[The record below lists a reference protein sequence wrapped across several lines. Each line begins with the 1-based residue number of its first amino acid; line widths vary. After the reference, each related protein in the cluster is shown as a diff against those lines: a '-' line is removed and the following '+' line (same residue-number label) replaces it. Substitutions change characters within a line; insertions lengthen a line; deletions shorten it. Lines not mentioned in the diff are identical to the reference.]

1 MTNYD
6 VIVVGGGFAGVAA
19 AIAAARE
26 GSKVLLLEQSGAM
39 GGVATTGLVMPFM
52 RYYTTVINE
61 QGEHEALNLVRGIF
75 QKIVDAM
82 AEYGACRAK
91 SSKEFNGEYLKV
103 VLDRMLAEY
112 GVDVLFHATLC
123 GVKTEGRLLK
133 EVSVATVGGVL
144 TFGAKCFVDASGDA
158 TLGAYAGANFQL
170 GREEDGL
177 CQPMTLCFRVSNVK
191 WEEMRSQLG
200 EMQKLYKQYH
210 DEGKI
215 KNHREDILLFK
226 TVNEN
231 EIHFNSTRV
240 IKLNPTDAFELS
252 KAEAE
257 AREQMLELFHFLKDN
272 FSSFADAC
280 ITVSGP
286 SIGVRESRMIVGEH
300 RLTGKEL
307 IDVTKFE
314 DAIAAGNYDID
325 IHNPEGA
332 GTSHHYFKAGTYYT
346 IPYRS
351 LVAADFDNLLVSGR
365 CISCD
370 HQAQA
375 SIRIMPICCA
385 TGEAAGVGA
394 AVAVKSECAAKDVD
408 VTEVQKILKE
418 NGAFF

>member
-26 GSKVLLLEQSGAM
+26 GSKVLLLEQSGAL
-39 GGVATTGLVMPFM
+39 GGAASTALVMPFM
-52 RYYTTVINE
+52 RYYTTLIND
-61 QGEHEALNLVRGIF
+61 QGEHVALNLVRGIF
-75 QKIVDAM
+75 QKIVDGM
-82 AEYGACRAK
+82 AEFGACRVK
-91 SSKEFNGEYLKV
+91 STKEFNAEYLKV

-112 GVDVLFHATLC
+112 EVDVLFHATLC
-123 GVKTEGRLLK
+123 GVKTDGRLLN

-144 TFGAKCFVDASGDA
+144 NFTAKCFVDASGDG
-158 TLGAYAGANFQL
+158 TLAAYAGASFQL

-191 WEEMRSQLG
+191 WEEMGKQLG

-210 DEGKI
+210 DEGKF

-226 TVNEN
+226 TVNKN

-240 IKLNPTDAFELS
+240 VKLNPTDAFEVS
-252 KAEAE
+252 KAEIE
-257 AREQMLELFHFLKDN
+257 AREQMLELFDFLKTN

-280 ITVSGP
+280 IIVSGP
-286 SIGVRESRMIVGEH
+286 SIGIRESRMIVGEH

-307 IDVTKFE
+307 IDITKFE

-394 AVAVKSECAAKDVD
+394 AMVAKNDCVAKDVD